1 MAFRFRKSMKIG
13 GLRITATKSGLSLSG
28 GVRGFRVAV
37 NSKGQLR
44 RTVGVPGTGL
54 YDTKV
59 LGSTGGGRSRPVHD
73 AQALTQTTVRTDAVD
88 AARGRRDLLD
98 GDPSIAHL
106 KVVGVSGE
114 VAETAATAGIVQG
127 AQGWTRGIRP
137 GLLLPAGGD
146 DYNVVVMVEPRDNPG
161 LFGKRD
167 P

>member
-37 NSKGQLR
+37 NGKGQLR
-44 RTVGVPGTGL
+44 RTVGIPGTGL

-59 LGSTGGGRSRPVHD
+59 LGSTGGGRSRPVHE
-73 AQALTQTTVRTDAVD
+73 AQGLTQRTVRTDAVD

-98 GDPSIAHL
+98 GDLSIAHL

-114 VAETAATAGIVQG
+114 VAATASMAGIVGNRRDGRAASDPVCFSRQ
-127 AQGWTRGIRP
+127 AAMTTTWWCWSSLGITP
-137 GLLLPAGGD
+137 G
-146 DYNVVVMVEPRDNPG
+146 
-161 LFGKRD
+161 
-167 P
+167 